1 MTAPIMSWQV
11 FLWSYHI
18 DQIELFRFKPL
29 PSAVQWRYSI
39 VASFGTF
46 PVPPS
51 PQAFFPCRRRR
62 RSANVI
68 ALHDNASG
76 TRIFAPLSDA
86 ARAEERVYNRRRPV
100 FSTRPVCSA
109 SKTPASLAAAAS
121 LLIQFRLSNHAK
133 TGGRSSSLLLSPLQ
147 STPYLS
153 FNSLHP
159 RTTCLREGGLQ

>member
-46 PVPPS
+46 SVPPS
-51 PQAFFPCRRRR
+51 PQAFFPCRRRSS
-62 RSANVI
+62 SANVI

-109 SKTPASLAAAAS
+109 SKTPTSLAAAS

-133 TGGRSSSLLLSPLQ
+133 TGGRSSSLLLSSPLP
-147 STPYLS
+147 STVYTL
-153 FNSLHP
+153 F
-159 RTTCLREGGLQ
+159 EF